1 MFFKTAIVSAVA
13 LLFANQAMG
22 AALIA
27 TDPVAACNCPN
38 NCSHGNGSSCKYYA
52 GPSDSSSV
60 VSGKC
65 TPEADGTLTCVPN

>member
-1 MFFKTAIVSAVA
+1 MYFKTAIISAFA
-13 LLFANQAMG
+13 LLFAGQAMG

-27 TDPVAACNCPN
+27 TNPDAACNCPN
-38 NCSHGNGSSCKYYA
+38 NCSHGDGSGCKYYA

-65 TPEADGTLTCVPN
+65 RRKNGALTCVP

>member
-1 MFFKTAIVSAVA
+1 MQFSSAIVSTIA
-13 LLFANQAMG
+13 LLFAGQAMG

-38 NCSHGNGSSCKYYA
+38 NCSYGPGHSCKYRA

-60 VSGKC
+60 VDGKC
-65 TPEADGTLTCVPN
+65 VEVGNTLTCQPN

>member
-1 MFFKTAIVSAVA
+1 MQFKSAAISAIA
-13 LLFANQAMG
+13 LLFAGQAMG

-38 NCSHGNGSSCKYYA
+38 NCSHGNGSSCKYRA

-60 VSGKC
+60 VSGS
-65 TPEADGTLTCVPN
+65 

>member
-1 MFFKTAIVSAVA
+1 MQFKSALVSAVA
-13 LLFANQAMG
+13 LLFAGQAMG
-22 AALIA
+22 AAMIA

-38 NCSHGNGSSCKYYA
+38 NCSHISGSSCKYRA

-65 TPEADGTLTCVPN
+65 TPQNGGQLKCMPN